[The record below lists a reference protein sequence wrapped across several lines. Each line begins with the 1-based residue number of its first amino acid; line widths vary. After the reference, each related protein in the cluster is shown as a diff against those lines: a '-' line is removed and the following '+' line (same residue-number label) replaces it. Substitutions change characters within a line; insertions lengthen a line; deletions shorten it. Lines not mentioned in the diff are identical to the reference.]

1 MIKVVTAAEMREKDR
16 FTIEEIGVPG
26 VVLME
31 NAGIATFRIIQQELE
46 TIKDPVVYV
55 MCGKGNN
62 GGDGFV
68 IARHLWNEG
77 IYVRVICIADESSIT
92 GDSRIN
98 YDVLQNM
105 NVPMD
110 LVKSIDDL
118 AELENEPPDLLVDA
132 LLGTGINGPVR
143 GFAGEVIDFINKNLD
158 TKIVSVDI
166 PSGLNASSGDVPGKA
181 IRANITVTMALPKYC
196 HVLYPA
202 RNYVGE
208 FYVADIGI
216 PPFVLHDS
224 DVNVEMLEGSDVVL
238 PFRYPDAHKYE
249 CGKVGI
255 LAGSKG
261 YTGAAALTASAAMR
275 VGAGLVIL
283 AVPESINPVLEQKL
297 TETITRPLAETN
309 EQTIGKASLPRIRE
323 LIEWCDVLAIGPGLG
338 RSKEVQETIITVL
351 KECTKPVVIDAD
363 ALLALASSP
372 ELLSEPPSAN
382 WVLTPH
388 MGEFIRFFPDKSK
401 EEVASNRIAYA
412 QEFAE
417 KYGVTLLL
425 KGSPALVAFPNRKIY
440 LNPTGNAGLASGG
453 TGDVLTGFIAG
464 LLAQSYGP
472 DEAAYTANFIHGYT
486 ADFTVEKGTEYTLLA
501 GDLIQNLGDAL
512 NHMLSESEAN

>member
-16 FTIEEIGVPG
+16 YTIEEVGVPG

-31 NAGIATFRIIQQELE
+31 NAGIAAFRIIQQELDN
-46 TIKDPVVYV
+46 INDPVVYV
-55 MCGKGNN
+55 FCGKGNN

-77 IYVRVICIADESSIT
+77 IYVRVMCIAEEDSIV
-92 GDSRIN
+92 GDARIN
-98 YDVLQNM
+98 LNILRNM
-105 NVPMD
+105 NMPIEMIRS
-110 LVKSIDDL
+110 LDDL
-118 AELENEPPDLLVDA
+118 GDLENEPPDLLVDA
-132 LLGTGINGPVR
+132 LLGSGINGPVR
-143 GFAGEVIDFINKNLD
+143 GFASEVIDYINKNLD
-158 TKIVSVDI
+158 TKIVSVDL
-166 PSGLNASSGDVPGKA
+166 PSGLNASSGEAPGKA

-208 FYVADIGI
+208 LYVADIGI
-216 PPFVLHDS
+216 PPSVLHDS
-224 DVNVEMLEGSDVVL
+224 DVNVVMLEKNDVVL

-275 VGAGLVIL
+275 MGAGLVIL

-297 TETITRPLAETN
+297 TETITRPLAETKD
-309 EQTIGKASLPRIRE
+309 QTIGKNSLPKIRE

-338 RSKEVQETIITVL
+338 RSKEVQQTILTVL

-363 ALLALASSP
+363 ALLALAESP
-372 ELLSEPPSAN
+372 ELLAEPPSAN
-382 WVLTPH
+382 WILTPH
-388 MGEFIRFFPDKSK
+388 MGEFNRFFPDKSK
-401 EEVASNRIAYA
+401 EEIAANRIEYA

-417 KYGVTLLL
+417 KFGVTLLL

-464 LLAQSYGP
+464 LLAQSYSP
-472 DEAAYTANFIHGYT
+472 DEAAYTANYIHGYT
-486 ADFTVEKGTEYTLLA
+486 ADYIVEQGTTYTLLA
-501 GDLIQNLGDAL
+501 GDLIKHLGEAL
-512 NHMLSESEAN
+512 NRMLGENEPH